1 MCDSMFPI
9 SLLSLATTKS
19 LSPFFAPFFF
29 TFSLLQTKLSLY
41 NAHPNC
47 FFSSPLAL
55 NISPALSSGP
65 ESCSSSSLRL
75 SSLCILKT
83 FLPPNDRFLS
93 SPSSLLPRPSRPD
106 PVSLAHPP
114 GLLNKD
120 PLSLLVPTSYHPVS
134 RCFSLSGSVDGIW
147 MTAALPQRTV
157 TAATRS
163 ATLLTVS

>member
-19 LSPFFAPFFF
+19 LSPFF
-29 TFSLLQTKLSLY
+29 TFSLLQTKLYLY

-47 FFSSPLAL
+47 FFSSPLAS
-55 NISPALSSGP
+55 NISPALSSGSQ
-65 ESCSSSSLRL
+65 SCSSSSLLL

-106 PVSLAHPP
+106 RVSLARPP

-120 PLSLLVPTSYHPVS
+120 PLSLSLVPTSYHPVS
-134 RCFSLSGSVDGIW
+134 RCFSLSGSADGIW
-147 MTAALPQRTV
+147 MTATLPRRTV
-157 TAATRS
+157 TAATCS
-163 ATLLTVS
+163 ATLLTAG